1 MRLTSAIVLALAL
14 CASVASAQYTG
25 PWTFQWD
32 FDTSP
37 QGWTVTGN
45 GYWTD
50 PAWVPPAGPTIADGA
65 PSGGGNGNFYLPD
78 GSRAWRDVSALNI
91 GHGTVSGQPMN
102 PFVYQ
107 VDVYIPNLR
116 PMTGFTFGYPGNMI
130 DKAGIST
137 VRSGGTQAHYLVGD
151 INKGGL
157 VANDKTWDNTDRRS
171 NWVLEELSPPPYN
184 DWWDKWITLQIDY
197 GVSTQGKWAAWAYIP
212 WDSAVSTA
220 GWILVGNGVYD
231 VNANVKF
238 DTLQM
243 GAVGLHIGNSW
254 TQAQFDN
261 ARLFVQGYQ
270 SAPIPEP
277 VFFQLGALSGMGVL
291 GLLRLR
297 RKA

>member
-1 MRLTSAIVLALAL
+1 MRVTSVLVLALAL
-14 CASVASAQYTG
+14 CASMASAQYLG
-25 PWTFQWD
+25 PWTYQWD
-32 FDTSP
+32 FNTSP

-50 PAWVPPAGPTIADGA
+50 PSSVPVSGPTLPDGA

-78 GSRAWRDVSALNI
+78 GSRAVLDVSTLNI
-91 GHGTVSGQPMN
+91 GYGTVGGQQMN
-102 PFVYQ
+102 PFVFQ
-107 VDVYIPNLR
+107 ADVYIPNLR
-116 PMTGFTFGYPGNMI
+116 PLTGFTFDYPGNMI

-157 VANDKTWDNTDRRS
+157 LARDRTWDNTDRRS
-171 NWVLEELSPPPYN
+171 SWVLEETVSP
-184 DWWDKWITLQIDY
+184 DTLWWDKWITLQIDY

-220 GWILVGNGVYD
+220 GWILVGNGVWD
-231 VNANVKF
+231 VNASVKF

-243 GAVGLHIGNSW
+243 GTVGLHIGNSW

-261 ARLFVQGYQ
+261 ARLVVV
-270 SAPIPEP
+270 PEP
-277 VFFQLGALSGMGVL
+277 GSVAVLAAGLAGFAGVL
-291 GLLRLR
+291 R
-297 RKA
+297 RRTS

>member
-1 MRLTSAIVLALAL
+1 MRVTSVLVLALAL
-14 CASVASAQYTG
+14 CASMASAQYLG
-25 PWTFQWD
+25 PWTYQWD
-32 FDTSP
+32 FNTSP

-50 PAWVPPAGPTIADGA
+50 PSSVPVSGPTLPDGA

-78 GSRAWRDVSALNI
+78 GSRAALDVSTLNI
-91 GHGTVSGQPMN
+91 GHGIVGGQQMN

-116 PMTGFTFGYPGNMI
+116 PLSGFTYGYPGNMI
-130 DKAGIST
+130 HNAGIST

-151 INKGGL
+151 INRGGL
-157 VANDKTWDNTDRRS
+157 LARDRTWDNTDRRS
-171 NWVLEELSPPPYN
+171 NWVLEETVSP
-184 DWWDKWITLQIDY
+184 DTLWWDKWITLQIDY

-220 GWILVGNGVYD
+220 GWILVGNGVFD

-243 GAVGLHIGNSW
+243 GSVGLHNINSW

-261 ARLFVQGYQ
+261 AKLVVV
-270 SAPIPEP
+270 PEP
-277 VFFQLGALSGMGVL
+277 GSVAVLAAGLAGFAGVL
-291 GLLRLR
+291 R
-297 RKA
+297 RRTS

>member
-1 MRLTSAIVLALAL
+1 MRVTSVLVLALAL
-14 CASVASAQYTG
+14 CASMASAQYLG
-25 PWTFQWD
+25 PWTYQWD
-32 FDTSP
+32 FNTSP

-50 PAWVPPAGPTIADGA
+50 PAWVPVSGPTLPDGA

-78 GSRAWRDVSALNI
+78 SSRAALDVSTLNI
-91 GHGTVSGQPMN
+91 GHGIVGGQQMN

-116 PMTGFTFGYPGNMI
+116 PLSGFTYGYPGNMI
-130 DKAGIST
+130 HNAGIST

-151 INKGGL
+151 INRGGL
-157 VANDKTWDNTDRRS
+157 LARDRTWDNTDRRS
-171 NWVLEELSPPPYN
+171 NWVLEETVSP
-184 DWWDKWITLQIDY
+184 DTLWWDKWITLQIDY

-220 GWILVGNGVYD
+220 GWILVGNGVFD

-243 GAVGLHIGNSW
+243 GSVGLHNINSW

-261 ARLFVQGYQ
+261 AKLVVV
-270 SAPIPEP
+270 PEP
-277 VFFQLGALSGMGVL
+277 GSVAVLAAGLAGFAGVL
-291 GLLRLR
+291 R
-297 RKA
+297 RRTS

>member
-1 MRLTSAIVLALAL
+1 MRVTSVLVLALAL
-14 CASVASAQYTG
+14 CASMASAQYLG
-25 PWTFQWD
+25 PWTYQWD
-32 FDTSP
+32 FNTSP

-50 PAWVPPAGPTIADGA
+50 PSSVPVSGPTLPDGA

-78 GSRAWRDVSALNI
+78 GSRAALDVSTLNI
-91 GHGTVSGQPMN
+91 GHGIVGGQQMN

-116 PMTGFTFGYPGNMI
+116 PLSGFTFGYPGNMI
-130 DKAGIST
+130 HNAGIST

-151 INKGGL
+151 INRGGL
-157 VANDKTWDNTDRRS
+157 LARDRTWDNTDRRS
-171 NWVLEELSPPPYN
+171 NWVLEETVSP
-184 DWWDKWITLQIDY
+184 DTLWWDKWITLQIDY

-220 GWILVGNGVYD
+220 GWILVGNGVFD

-243 GAVGLHIGNSW
+243 GSVGLHGINSW

-261 ARLFVQGYQ
+261 AKLVVV
-270 SAPIPEP
+270 PEP
-277 VFFQLGALSGMGVL
+277 GSVAVLAAGLAGFAGVL
-291 GLLRLR
+291 R
-297 RKA
+297 RRTS

>member
-1 MRLTSAIVLALAL
+1 MRVTSVLVLALAL
-14 CASVASAQYTG
+14 CASMASAQYLG
-25 PWTFQWD
+25 PWTYQWD
-32 FDTSP
+32 FNTSP

-50 PAWVPPAGPTIADGA
+50 PSSVPVSGPTLPDGA

-78 GSRAWRDVSALNI
+78 GSRAALDVSTLNI
-91 GHGTVSGQPMN
+91 GHGIVGGQQMN

-116 PMTGFTFGYPGNMI
+116 PLSGFTYGYPGNMI
-130 DKAGIST
+130 HNAGIST

-151 INKGGL
+151 INRGGL
-157 VANDKTWDNTDRRS
+157 LARDRTWDNTDRRS
-171 NWVLEELSPPPYN
+171 NWVLEETVSPDPL
-184 DWWDKWITLQIDY
+184 WWDKWITLQIDY

-243 GAVGLHIGNSW
+243 GSVGLHNINSW

-261 ARLFVQGYQ
+261 AKLVVV
-270 SAPIPEP
+270 PEP
-277 VFFQLGALSGMGVL
+277 GSVAVLAAGLAGFAGVL
-291 GLLRLR
+291 R
-297 RKA
+297 RRTS

>member
-1 MRLTSAIVLALAL
+1 MRVTSVLVLALAL
-14 CASVASAQYTG
+14 CASMASAQYLG
-25 PWTFQWD
+25 PWTYQWD

-50 PAWVPPAGPTIADGA
+50 PSSVPVSGPTLPDGA

-78 GSRAWRDVSALNI
+78 SSRAALDVSTLNI
-91 GHGTVSGQPMN
+91 GHGIVGGQQMN

-116 PMTGFTFGYPGNMI
+116 PLSGFTFGYPGNMI
-130 DKAGIST
+130 HNAGIST

-151 INKGGL
+151 INRGGL
-157 VANDKTWDNTDRRS
+157 LARDRTWDNTDRRS
-171 NWVLEELSPPPYN
+171 NWVLEETVSP
-184 DWWDKWITLQIDY
+184 DTLWWDKWITLQIDY

-220 GWILVGNGVYD
+220 GWILVGNGVFD
-231 VNANVKF
+231 VNVNVKF

-243 GAVGLHIGNSW
+243 GSVGLHIGNSW

-261 ARLFVQGYQ
+261 AKLVVV
-270 SAPIPEP
+270 PEP
-277 VFFQLGALSGMGVL
+277 GSVAVLAAGLAGFAGVL
-291 GLLRLR
+291 R
-297 RKA
+297 RRTS

>member
-1 MRLTSAIVLALAL
+1 MRVTSVLVLALAL
-14 CASVASAQYTG
+14 CASMASAQYLG
-25 PWTFQWD
+25 PWTYQWD

-50 PAWVPPAGPTIADGA
+50 PSSVPVSGPTLPDGA

-78 GSRAWRDVSALNI
+78 GSRAALDVSTLNI
-91 GHGTVSGQPMN
+91 GHGIVGGQQMN

-116 PMTGFTFGYPGNMI
+116 PLSGFTHGYPGNMI
-130 DKAGIST
+130 HNAGIST

-151 INKGGL
+151 INRGGL
-157 VANDKTWDNTDRRS
+157 LARDRTWDNTDRRS
-171 NWVLEELSPPPYN
+171 NWVLEETVSP
-184 DWWDKWITLQIDY
+184 DTLWWDKWITLQIDY

-220 GWILVGNGVYD
+220 GWILVGNGVFD

-243 GAVGLHIGNSW
+243 GSVGLHIGNSW

-261 ARLFVQGYQ
+261 AKLVVV
-270 SAPIPEP
+270 PEP
-277 VFFQLGALSGMGVL
+277 GSVAVLAAGLAGFAGVL
-291 GLLRLR
+291 R
-297 RKA
+297 RRTS

>member
-1 MRLTSAIVLALAL
+1 MRVTSVLVLALAL
-14 CASVASAQYTG
+14 CASMASAQYLG
-25 PWTFQWD
+25 PWTYQWD
-32 FDTSP
+32 FNTSP

-50 PAWVPPAGPTIADGA
+50 PSSVPVSGPTLPDGA

-78 GSRAWRDVSALNI
+78 GSRAALDVSTLNI
-91 GHGTVSGQPMN
+91 GHGIVGGQQMN

-116 PMTGFTFGYPGNMI
+116 PLSGFTYGYPGNMI
-130 DKAGIST
+130 HNAGIST

-151 INKGGL
+151 INRGGL
-157 VANDKTWDNTDRRS
+157 LARDRTWDNTDRRS
-171 NWVLEELSPPPYN
+171 NWVLEETVSP
-184 DWWDKWITLQIDY
+184 DTLWWDKWITLQIDY

-220 GWILVGNGVYD
+220 GWILVGNGVFD

-243 GAVGLHIGNSW
+243 GSVGLHIGNSW

-261 ARLFVQGYQ
+261 AKLVVV
-270 SAPIPEP
+270 PEP
-277 VFFQLGALSGMGVL
+277 GSVAVLAAGLAGFAGVL
-291 GLLRLR
+291 R
-297 RKA
+297 RRTS

>member
-1 MRLTSAIVLALAL
+1 MRVTSVLVLALAL
-14 CASVASAQYTG
+14 CASMASAQYLG
-25 PWTFQWD
+25 PWTYQWD
-32 FDTSP
+32 FNTSP

-50 PAWVPPAGPTIADGA
+50 PAWVPVSGPTLPDGA

-78 GSRAWRDVSALNI
+78 GSRAALDVSTLNI
-91 GHGTVSGQPMN
+91 GHGIVGGQQMN

-116 PMTGFTFGYPGNMI
+116 PLSGFTHGYPGNMI
-130 DKAGIST
+130 HNAGIST

-151 INKGGL
+151 INRGGL
-157 VANDKTWDNTDRRS
+157 LARDRTWDNTDRRS
-171 NWVLEELSPPPYN
+171 NWVLEETVSP
-184 DWWDKWITLQIDY
+184 DTLWWDKWITLQIDY

-220 GWILVGNGVYD
+220 GWILVGNGVFD

-243 GAVGLHIGNSW
+243 GSVGLHNINSW

-261 ARLFVQGYQ
+261 AKLVVV
-270 SAPIPEP
+270 PEP
-277 VFFQLGALSGMGVL
+277 GSVAVLAAGLAGFAGVL
-291 GLLRLR
+291 R
-297 RKA
+297 RRTS

>member
-1 MRLTSAIVLALAL
+1 MRVTSVLVLALAL
-14 CASVASAQYTG
+14 CASMASAQYLG
-25 PWTFQWD
+25 PWTYQWD

-50 PAWVPPAGPTIADGA
+50 PSSVPVSGPTLPDGA

-78 GSRAWRDVSALNI
+78 SSRAALDVSTLNI
-91 GHGTVSGQPMN
+91 GHGIVGGQQMN

-116 PMTGFTFGYPGNMI
+116 PLSGFTHGYPGNMI
-130 DKAGIST
+130 HNAGIST

-151 INKGGL
+151 INRGGL
-157 VANDKTWDNTDRRS
+157 LARDRTWDNTDRRS
-171 NWVLEELSPPPYN
+171 NWVLEETVSP
-184 DWWDKWITLQIDY
+184 DTLWWDKWITLQIDY

-220 GWILVGNGVYD
+220 GWILVGNGVFD

-243 GAVGLHIGNSW
+243 GSVGLHIGNSW

-261 ARLFVQGYQ
+261 AKLVVV
-270 SAPIPEP
+270 PEP
-277 VFFQLGALSGMGVL
+277 GSVAVLAAGLAGFAGVL
-291 GLLRLR
+291 R
-297 RKA
+297 RRTS

>member
-1 MRLTSAIVLALAL
+1 MRVTSVLVLALAL
-14 CASVASAQYTG
+14 CASMASAQYLG
-25 PWTFQWD
+25 PWTYQWD
-32 FDTSP
+32 FNTSP

-50 PAWVPPAGPTIADGA
+50 PSSVPVSGPTLPDGA

-78 GSRAWRDVSALNI
+78 GSRAALDVSTLNI
-91 GHGTVSGQPMN
+91 GHGIVGGQQMN

-116 PMTGFTFGYPGNMI
+116 PLSGFTFGYPGNMI
-130 DKAGIST
+130 HNAGIST

-151 INKGGL
+151 INRGGL
-157 VANDKTWDNTDRRS
+157 LARDRTWDNTDRRS
-171 NWVLEELSPPPYN
+171 NWVLEETVSP
-184 DWWDKWITLQIDY
+184 DTLWWDKWITLQIDY

-220 GWILVGNGVYD
+220 GWILVGNGVFD
-231 VNANVKF
+231 VNVNVKF

-243 GAVGLHIGNSW
+243 GSVGLHIGNSW

-261 ARLFVQGYQ
+261 AKLVVV
-270 SAPIPEP
+270 PEP
-277 VFFQLGALSGMGVL
+277 GSVAVLAAGLAGFAGVL
-291 GLLRLR
+291 R
-297 RKA
+297 RRTS

>member
-1 MRLTSAIVLALAL
+1 MRVTSVLVLALAL
-14 CASVASAQYTG
+14 CASMASAQYLG
-25 PWTFQWD
+25 PWTYQWD
-32 FDTSP
+32 FNTSP

-50 PAWVPPAGPTIADGA
+50 PSSVPVSGPTLPDGA

-78 GSRAWRDVSALNI
+78 GSRAALDVSTLNI
-91 GHGTVSGQPMN
+91 GHGIVGGQQMN

-116 PMTGFTFGYPGNMI
+116 PLSGFTYGYPGNMI
-130 DKAGIST
+130 HNAGIST

-151 INKGGL
+151 INRGGL
-157 VANDKTWDNTDRRS
+157 LARDRTWDNTDRRS
-171 NWVLEELSPPPYN
+171 NWVLEETVSP
-184 DWWDKWITLQIDY
+184 DTLWWDKWITLQIDY

-220 GWILVGNGVYD
+220 GWILVGNGVFD

-243 GAVGLHIGNSW
+243 GSVGLHGINSW

-261 ARLFVQGYQ
+261 AKLVVV
-270 SAPIPEP
+270 PEP
-277 VFFQLGALSGMGVL
+277 GSVAVLAAGLAGFAGVL
-291 GLLRLR
+291 R
-297 RKA
+297 RRTS

>member
-1 MRLTSAIVLALAL
+1 MRVTSVLVLALAL
-14 CASVASAQYTG
+14 CASMASAQYLG
-25 PWTFQWD
+25 PWTYQWD
-32 FDTSP
+32 FNTSP

-50 PAWVPPAGPTIADGA
+50 PSSVPVSGPTLPDGA

-78 GSRAWRDVSALNI
+78 GSRAALDVSTLNI
-91 GHGTVSGQPMN
+91 GHGIVGGQQMN

-116 PMTGFTFGYPGNMI
+116 PLSGFTFGYPGNMI
-130 DKAGIST
+130 HNAGIST

-151 INKGGL
+151 INRGGL
-157 VANDKTWDNTDRRS
+157 LARDRTWDNTDRRS
-171 NWVLEELSPPPYN
+171 NWVLEETVSP
-184 DWWDKWITLQIDY
+184 DTLWWDKWITLQIDY

-212 WDSAVSTA
+212 WDSSVSTA
-220 GWILVGNGVYD
+220 GWILVGNGVWD

-243 GAVGLHIGNSW
+243 GSVGLHGINSW

-261 ARLFVQGYQ
+261 AKLVVV
-270 SAPIPEP
+270 PEP
-277 VFFQLGALSGMGVL
+277 GSVAVLAAGLAGFAGVL
-291 GLLRLR
+291 R
-297 RKA
+297 RRTS

>member
-1 MRLTSAIVLALAL
+1 
-14 CASVASAQYTG
+14 
-25 PWTFQWD
+25 
-32 FDTSP
+32 
-37 QGWTVTGN
+37 
-45 GYWTD
+45 
-50 PAWVPPAGPTIADGA
+50 
-65 PSGGGNGNFYLPD
+65 
-78 GSRAWRDVSALNI
+78 
-91 GHGTVSGQPMN
+91 MN

-116 PMTGFTFGYPGNMI
+116 PLSGFTFGYPGNMI
-130 DKAGIST
+130 HNAGIST

-157 VANDKTWDNTDRRS
+157 LARDRTWDNTDRRS
-171 NWVLEELSPPPYN
+171 NWVLEETVSP
-184 DWWDKWITLQIDY
+184 DTLWWDKWITLQIDY

-243 GAVGLHIGNSW
+243 GSVGLHNINSW

-261 ARLFVQGYQ
+261 AKLVVV
-270 SAPIPEP
+270 PEP
-277 VFFQLGALSGMGVL
+277 GSVAVLAAGLAGFAGVL
-291 GLLRLR
+291 R
-297 RKA
+297 RRTS

>member
-1 MRLTSAIVLALAL
+1 MRVTSVLVLALAL
-14 CASVASAQYTG
+14 CASMASAQYLG
-25 PWTFQWD
+25 PWTYQWD

-50 PAWVPPAGPTIADGA
+50 PSSVPVSGPTLPDGA

-78 GSRAWRDVSALNI
+78 GSRAALDVSTLNI
-91 GHGTVSGQPMN
+91 GHGIVGGQQMN

-116 PMTGFTFGYPGNMI
+116 PLSGFTHGYPGNMI
-130 DKAGIST
+130 HNAGIST

-151 INKGGL
+151 INRGGL
-157 VANDKTWDNTDRRS
+157 LARDRTWDNTDRRS
-171 NWVLEELSPPPYN
+171 NWVLEETVSP
-184 DWWDKWITLQIDY
+184 DTLWWDKWITLQIDY

-220 GWILVGNGVYD
+220 GWILVGNGVFD
-231 VNANVKF
+231 VNVNVKF

-243 GAVGLHIGNSW
+243 GSVGLHIGNSW

-261 ARLFVQGYQ
+261 AKLVVV
-270 SAPIPEP
+270 PEP
-277 VFFQLGALSGMGVL
+277 GSVAVLAAGLAGFAGVL
-291 GLLRLR
+291 R
-297 RKA
+297 RRTS

>member
-1 MRLTSAIVLALAL
+1 MRVTSVLVLALAL
-14 CASVASAQYTG
+14 CASMASAQYLG
-25 PWTFQWD
+25 PWTYQWD
-32 FDTSP
+32 FNTSP

-50 PAWVPPAGPTIADGA
+50 PSSVPVSGPTLPDGA

-78 GSRAWRDVSALNI
+78 GSRAALDVSTLNI
-91 GHGTVSGQPMN
+91 GHGIVGGQQMN

-116 PMTGFTFGYPGNMI
+116 PLSGFTHGYPGNMI
-130 DKAGIST
+130 HNAGIST

-151 INKGGL
+151 INRGGL
-157 VANDKTWDNTDRRS
+157 LARDRTWDNTDRRS
-171 NWVLEELSPPPYN
+171 NWVLEETVSP
-184 DWWDKWITLQIDY
+184 DTLWWDKWITLQIDY

-220 GWILVGNGVYD
+220 GWILVGNGVFD

-243 GAVGLHIGNSW
+243 GSVGLHIGNSW

-261 ARLFVQGYQ
+261 AKLVVV
-270 SAPIPEP
+270 PEP
-277 VFFQLGALSGMGVL
+277 GSVAVLAAGLAGFAGVL
-291 GLLRLR
+291 R
-297 RKA
+297 RRTS

>member
-1 MRLTSAIVLALAL
+1 MRVTSVLVLALAL
-14 CASVASAQYTG
+14 CASMASAQYLG
-25 PWTFQWD
+25 PWTYQWD

-50 PAWVPPAGPTIADGA
+50 PSSVPVSGPTLPDGA

-78 GSRAWRDVSALNI
+78 GSRAALDVSTLNI
-91 GHGTVSGQPMN
+91 GHGIVGGQQMN

-116 PMTGFTFGYPGNMI
+116 PLSGFTFGYPGNMI
-130 DKAGIST
+130 HNAGIST

-151 INKGGL
+151 INRGGL
-157 VANDKTWDNTDRRS
+157 LARDRTWDNTDRRS
-171 NWVLEELSPPPYN
+171 NWVLEETVSP
-184 DWWDKWITLQIDY
+184 DTLWWDKWITLQIDY

-220 GWILVGNGVYD
+220 GWILVGNGVFD
-231 VNANVKF
+231 VNVNVKF

-243 GAVGLHIGNSW
+243 GSVGLHIGNSW

-261 ARLFVQGYQ
+261 AKLVVV
-270 SAPIPEP
+270 PEP
-277 VFFQLGALSGMGVL
+277 GSVAVLAAGLAGFAGVL
-291 GLLRLR
+291 R
-297 RKA
+297 RRTS